1 MSSCATNA
9 LLDITILF
17 LGQLFNVE
25 NSDVSLPLPTVP
37 ILLDDV
43 ICTGSETS
51 LVQCSHNGFNEHNC
65 YHYEDVV
72 VECVG
77 KRGTYFRL

>member
-1 MSSCATNA
+1 MDHHA
-9 LLDITILF
+9 LPMHVIIQFT
-17 LGQLFNVE
+17 GQLLNVE
-25 NSDVSLPLPTVP
+25 YSDVSLPLPSIP

-65 YHYEDVV
+65 YHNEDIVI
-72 VECVG
+72 ECIG
-77 KRGTYFRL
+77 KRSI